1 MNDMR
6 YAAQALAAKGRFG
19 DTMLLHVNPAEVAGI
34 ASLVPGGLTTNP
46 VTGLPEAFFFLPF
59 LATLFGGGGAAAAGL
74 GAAAAGA
81 TAAAAA
87 APALTAG
94 LAAGAGAAS
103 AAAPILAAAAP
114 AAGLLTGGAAA
125 LPAAGLAAAAAPAA
139 ASGGLGSLL
148 GGATGAA
155 GANLAAT
162 LPAAASAVPAASG
175 LASLTAPVA
184 ESASLLGGSAG
195 TNALLG
201 AGTDAITTGG
211 LTIHGPSLAG
221 QTVLGGG
228 SASTGLAIPPTAGET
243 VLAGANT
250 GLPTPISS
258 GPAVLSGPKTGI
270 AIGPP
275 TPGVAG
281 QTVLGGGSA
290 NTGVGINAATT
301 PPPPGSSIFGGIGDL
316 IKSNPMMAMMLA
328 QQGMSA
334 LGSMFKDDD
343 DDDSDYKEAKY
354 EGGGVTP
361 APAGFQHG
369 KQGEHLF
376 FRKPGYGYANGGI
389 VGLAGG
395 GMPPVDPQAQMPQ
408 DMGFPL
414 NDVPGGGG
422 IADLAGGPEEIPTSP
437 FPTEQIGSEPEP
449 DPNEDVAVNTENDQ
463 ELVMQMVEVIQGQHP
478 EPEPVIK
485 AFVQE
490 FGEQAM
496 QDLVQRVKGMASQ
509 PPAGPAGPPPGL
521 MPGGPS
527 PMDQMPPM
535 PPMGPPPGG
544 APQQFAFGGPVGGMG
559 DGLSDSVPAMIDGRQ
574 PAALSRGEFVIPA
587 DAVSGLGNGSTDAG
601 AEQLQGMVNNVRMA
615 RGGTVGQA
623 PPIQG
628 GIAAMMAGGLV

>member
-1 MNDMR
+1 
-6 YAAQALAAKGRFG
+6 
-19 DTMLLHVNPAEVAGI
+19 
-34 ASLVPGGLTTNP
+34 
-46 VTGLPEAFFFLPF
+46 
-59 LATLFGGGGAAAAGL
+59 
-74 GAAAAGA
+74 
-81 TAAAAA
+81 
-87 APALTAG
+87 
-94 LAAGAGAAS
+94 
-103 AAAPILAAAAP
+103 
-114 AAGLLTGGAAA
+114 
-125 LPAAGLAAAAAPAA
+125 
-139 ASGGLGSLL
+139 
-148 GGATGAA
+148 
-155 GANLAAT
+155 
-162 LPAAASAVPAASG
+162 
-175 LASLTAPVA
+175 
-184 ESASLLGGSAG
+184 
-195 TNALLG
+195 
-201 AGTDAITTGG
+201 
-211 LTIHGPSLAG
+211 
-221 QTVLGGG
+221 
-228 SASTGLAIPPTAGET
+228 
-243 VLAGANT
+243 
-250 GLPTPISS
+250 
-258 GPAVLSGPKTGI
+258 
-270 AIGPP
+270 
-275 TPGVAG
+275 
-281 QTVLGGGSA
+281 
-290 NTGVGINAATT
+290 
-301 PPPPGSSIFGGIGDL
+301 
-316 IKSNPMMAMMLA
+316 
-328 QQGMSA
+328 
-334 LGSMFKDDD
+334 
-343 DDDSDYKEAKY
+343 
-354 EGGGVTP
+354 
-361 APAGFQHG
+361 
-369 KQGEHLF
+369 
-376 FRKPGYGYANGGI
+376 
-389 VGLAGG
+389 
-395 GMPPVDPQAQMPQ
+395 MPQ